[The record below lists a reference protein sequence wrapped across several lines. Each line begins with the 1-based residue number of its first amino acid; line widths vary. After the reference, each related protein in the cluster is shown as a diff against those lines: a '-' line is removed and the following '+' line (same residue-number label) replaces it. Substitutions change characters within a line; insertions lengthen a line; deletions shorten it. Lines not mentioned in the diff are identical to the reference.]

1 MEIAGGFVGN
11 LSNVSVFCV
20 QNFRVLSRVQML
32 RCGNRFRRAA
42 YKEVFPL
49 PQDEGTIL
57 DMKWRQWI
65 ENQSFI
71 RYVSPCPLINLP
83 IYGCPSAP
91 VNPRNMR

>member
-1 MEIAGGFVGN
+1 
-11 LSNVSVFCV
+11 
-20 QNFRVLSRVQML
+20 ML

-71 RYVSPCPLINLP
+71 RYVSRCQLINPP